1 MRISDWSSD
10 VCSSDLVSEA
20 NRIAIHRRQRRRGL
34 IARGNDGLRKIASNT
49 FGKSDSFR
57 LERRTEG
64 EESRLRLFDREERSE
79 ERRAGKECV
88 STVRSRWSPYHYKK
102 NTTTRNW
109 KGRKMT

>member
-64 EESRLRLFDREERSE
+64 EESRLRLFDREEAVHSARQSPERPPLFSSRRMSPTTIARSS
-79 ERRAGKECV
+79 AFAM
-88 STVRSRWSPYHYKK
+88 S
-102 NTTTRNW
+102 
-109 KGRKMT
+109 